1 MAQISPS
8 TRVLLTVDEVSA
20 LLNIRPQTL
29 AVWRCTRRYDL
40 PFIKVGR
47 LIRYRAAD
55 VEQWPQGRSSVS
67 RG

>member
-1 MAQISPS
+1 MLAQINPS
-8 TRVLLTVDEVSA
+8 TRVLLTGEVSA

-29 AVWRCTRRYDL
+29 AIWWCKRRYDL